1 MAQPSDAPAGPFSA
15 LAAPSALPRG
25 VLIMVGLAATVITVA
40 GLKAVADI
48 IGPVFLALVL
58 SIAASPLATGLAR
71 RGVPRWVGTVVSIL
85 TIYISLLLLAGL
97 TVVALARFA
106 SLVPGYQDEL
116 RSVLAGVRDRLLG
129 FGVDPEQI
137 STLLDSFDL
146 GRLAALIGSLLGSL
160 LAVVTNLGF
169 VAALV
174 LFVCFDAASFGRHL
188 DRIRV
193 ARPAFVE
200 AMESFAQG
208 TKTYLLVST
217 GFGLIVAI
225 IDTLLLWAL
234 GVPAPV
240 LWGLLAF
247 ITNYIPN
254 IGFVLGLLPPAILGL
269 LEGGPGLM
277 LTVIAAYSVINVVI
291 QSVIQ
296 PKIVGDAVGL
306 SASITFLSLVVWT
319 WILGPLGAVLA
330 VPLSLLARALLID
343 VDPRAHW
350 VSGLIGTPKVVDD
363 PVVLPNGTDETD
375 ETTRTPEGP
384 TPPAARS

>member
-1 MAQPSDAPAGPFSA
+1 
-15 LAAPSALPRG
+15 
-25 VLIMVGLAATVITVA
+25 MVA
-40 GLKAVADI
+40 
-48 IGPVFLALVL
+48 
-58 SIAASPLATGLAR
+58 
-71 RGVPRWVGTVVSIL
+71 
-85 TIYISLLLLAGL
+85 
-97 TVVALARFA
+97 
-106 SLVPGYQDEL
+106 
-116 RSVLAGVRDRLLG
+116 
-129 FGVDPEQI
+129 
-137 STLLDSFDL
+137 
-146 GRLAALIGSLLGSL
+146 
-160 LAVVTNLGF
+160 NLGF

-188 DRIRV
+188 DRIRH

-200 AMESFAQG
+200 ALESFAQG
-208 TKTYLLVST
+208 TKTYLPVST

-277 LTVIAAYSVINVVI
+277 ITVIAAYSVINVVI

-330 VPLSLLARALLID
+330 VPLSLLTRAILVD
-343 VDPRAHW
+343 VDPGAHR
-350 VSGLIGTPKVVDD
+350 VSGLIGTPKI
-363 PVVLPNGTDETD
+363 T
-375 ETTRTPEGP
+375 EGP
-384 TPPAARS
+384 DRGAAGTEESAPHGGEDEIAKSDANQGPITGGRAAEATASDPDDRTQPPPTP